1 MTTYANLPWQI
12 THNAQVLPML
22 EDFTKVT
29 LWLGGAV
36 KTWETAK
43 QFSKKLN
50 DSRCHLIRWVVFSLC
65 EMFFPLWHSGR

>member
-1 MTTYANLPWQI
+1 
-12 THNAQVLPML
+12 ML

-50 DSRCHLIRWVVFSLC
+50 DSRCHLIRLILVSLYKVLSFWAYEDSVVDLTLSAFIY
-65 EMFFPLWHSGR
+65 